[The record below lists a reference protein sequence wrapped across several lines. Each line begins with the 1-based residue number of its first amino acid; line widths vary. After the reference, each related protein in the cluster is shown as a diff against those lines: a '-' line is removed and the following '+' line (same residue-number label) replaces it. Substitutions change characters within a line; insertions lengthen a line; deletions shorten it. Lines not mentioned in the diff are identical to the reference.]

1 MVMFDIS
8 NQWRP
13 EQNLLKLWWLD
24 VFSFVSTISSQVIG
38 IYISDIFVSEKRE
51 VKKRFLS
58 PGFNWTVT

>member
-38 IYISDIFVSEKRE
+38 IYISDIFESEKRE
-51 VKKRFLS
+51 VKKRFWL
-58 PGFNWTVT
+58 